1 MCATKY
7 RVFNFDVGE
16 GDACR
21 RDITQFKCEP
31 GRKKGL
37 RRVAGNGVEGKH
49 PRNFDAAYAT
59 SRYVPIN
66 STVLDIVFSEFLS
79 ALRSFSHCFV
89 IVTEHQVH
97 IYILYCLS

>member
-1 MCATKY
+1 MPLNTESLTSTSAKETP
-7 RVFNFDVGE
+7 VVGILLNLNANQGE
-16 GDACR
+16 
-21 RDITQFKCEP
+21 
-31 GRKKGL
+31 KKGL
-37 RRVAGNGVEGKH
+37 RRVAGNGVQGKH